1 MVGESDEE
9 HLVTA
14 TRVVGRSADHH
25 EQVAVTRPGMVRA
38 SGYTG
43 RSSSAEL
50 LRTLLTA
57 VLTS

>member
-1 MVGESDEE
+1 MAGEPDEE
-9 HLVTA
+9 LLLRA
-14 TRVVGRSADHH
+14 TCVGGRSADHH
-25 EQVAVTRPGMVRA
+25 ELAAVMWPGMVSA
-38 SGYTG
+38 SGYIG